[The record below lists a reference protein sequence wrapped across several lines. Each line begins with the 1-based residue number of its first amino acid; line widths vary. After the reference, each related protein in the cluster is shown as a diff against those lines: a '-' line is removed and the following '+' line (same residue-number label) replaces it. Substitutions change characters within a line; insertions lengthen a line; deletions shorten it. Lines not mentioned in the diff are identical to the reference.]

1 MINFLKN
8 FFQRYFYDDEH
19 YAALFFLFI
28 GLIVLYFLG
37 GILAP
42 IFVSILIAY
51 VLNGLMTFL
60 EEKGSNKTLSLT
72 ITLFIFSLFYLSIFI
87 FFPFLS
93 RQILLLVSEIP
104 QIFETVNIFLSPQ
117 LNQYSESLSSNQ
129 IDEAL
134 ANALSY
140 MPTILQNALLQLN
153 AGFSTMM
160 NALLYLIIIPFLVF
174 FLLKDKDIFLNY
186 LKLLLPKKRD
196 LLSEIW
202 FDLNQQLYGYLRGKG
217 LEMLIVALITGFVFY
232 LQGVNYSIILAT
244 LVGLSVLVPYVGA
257 ILVTIPVILIG
268 LFQWGL
274 DSNFYIYL
282 FSYLLIQALDGNV
295 LMPLLLGREV
305 KLHPVLIITA
315 VLIFGG
321 IWGFWGLLFAI
332 PIATFLRA
340 ILVAWPTKDRSE
352 ISI

>member
-8 FFQRYFYDDEH
+8 FFQSYFYDDEH

-28 GLIVLYFLG
+28 GLMVLYFLG

-174 FLLKDKDIFLNY
+174 FLLKDKDIFVNY

-232 LQGVNYSIILAT
+232 LQDVNYSIILAT

-295 LMPLLLGREV
+295 LMPILLGREV

-332 PIATFLRA
+332 PIATFFRA

>member
-8 FFQRYFYDDEH
+8 FFQNYFYDDEH
-19 YAALFFLFI
+19 YAALFFIFI
-28 GLIVLYFLG
+28 ALIILYFLG
-37 GILAP
+37 GILTP
-42 IFVSILIAY
+42 ILISILIAY
-51 VLNGLMTFL
+51 LLNGFMTFI
-60 EEKGSNKTLSLT
+60 EKKGNSKNLSLT

-93 RQILLLVSEIP
+93 RQILLLVSDIP
-104 QIFETVNIFLSPQ
+104 QIFETVNVFLSTQ
-117 LNQYSESLSSNQ
+117 LKDYTNYISSNQ
-129 IDEAL
+129 IDEAFVNSI
-134 ANALSY
+134 AY
-140 MPTILQNALLQLN
+140 IPTILQNALLQLN
-153 AGFSTMM
+153 SGFSTMM

-186 LKLLLPKKRD
+186 LKILLPQKRE
-196 LLSEIW
+196 LLSKIW
-202 FDLNQQLYGYLRGKG
+202 FDLNHQLYGYLRGKG
-217 LEMLIVALITGFVFY
+217 LEMLIVTLVTGCVFY
-232 LQGVNYSIILAT
+232 LQGVNYSIILAI

-274 DSNFYIYL
+274 ESSFYFYL
-282 FSYLLIQALDGNV
+282 LSYLLIQALDGNV

-340 ILVAWPTKDRSE
+340 ILVAWPKRNDSE
-352 ISI
+352 ISF

>member
-1 MINFLKN
+1 MIKFLKN
-8 FFQRYFYDDEH
+8 FFQNYFYDDEH

-28 GLIVLYFLG
+28 GLVILYFLG

-42 IFVSILIAY
+42 ILISILIAY
-51 VLNGLMTFL
+51 ILNGLMTFL
-60 EEKGSNKTLSLT
+60 EEKGSSKTLSLSV
-72 ITLFIFSLFYLSIFI
+72 TLLVFTLFYLSIFV

-93 RQILLLVSEIP
+93 RQILLLVSDIP
-104 QIFETVNIFLSPQ
+104 QIFETVNIFLSSQ
-117 LNQYSESLSSNQ
+117 LNEYSGSLSSKQ
-129 IDEAL
+129 IDEAF

-140 MPTILQNALLQLN
+140 IPSILQNALLQLN

-174 FLLKDKDIFLNY
+174 FFLKDKDIFLNY
-186 LKLLLPKKRD
+186 LKFLLPKKRD
-196 LLSEIW
+196 LLSKIW
-202 FDLNQQLYGYLRGKG
+202 FDLNKQLYGYLRGKS
-217 LEMLIVALITGFVFY
+217 LEMLIVVLFTGFVFY
-232 LQGVNYSIILAT
+232 LQEVNYSIILAI
-244 LVGLSVLVPYVGA
+244 LVGLSVLVHYVGA

-274 DSNFYIYL
+274 ESNFYIYL

-340 ILVAWPTKDRSE
+340 IFVAWPTKGNTGLSY
-352 ISI
+352 

>member
-8 FFQRYFYDDEH
+8 FFQSYFYDEEH
-19 YAALFFLFI
+19 YAALFLLFI
-28 GLIVLYFLG
+28 GIVILYFLG
-37 GILAP
+37 EILAP
-42 IFVSILIAY
+42 ILVSILIAY
-51 VLNGLMTFL
+51 ILNGLMTFL
-60 EEKGSNKTLSLT
+60 EEKGSNKTTSLS
-72 ITLFIFSLFYLSIFI
+72 ITLFIFGLFYLSIFI

-104 QIFETVNIFLSPQ
+104 QIFESVNTFLSFQ
-117 LNQYSESLSSNQ
+117 LNQYSDSLTSNQ
-129 IDEAL
+129 IDEAF

-186 LKLLLPKKRD
+186 LKLLLPKKRN
-196 LLSEIW
+196 LLSKIW
-202 FDLNQQLYGYLRGKG
+202 FDLNQQLYGYLRGKS
-217 LEMLIVALITGFVFY
+217 LEMLIVALVTGFVFY
-232 LQGVNYSIILAT
+232 LQDVNYSIILAI

-274 DSNFYIYL
+274 ESNFYLYL
-282 FSYLLIQALDGNV
+282 FSYILIQALDGNV

-332 PIATFLRA
+332 PIATFFRA
-340 ILVAWPTKDRSE
+340 ILIAWPTKDNSE
-352 ISI
+352 IGV

>member
-8 FFQRYFYDDEH
+8 FFENYFYDDEH

-28 GLIVLYFLG
+28 GLLILYFFG
-37 GILAP
+37 AILAP
-42 IFVSILIAY
+42 ILISVLLAY
-51 VLNGLMTFL
+51 ILNGFMTFL
-60 EEKGSNKTLSLT
+60 EEKGNSKAISLS
-72 ITLFIFSLFYLSIFI
+72 ITLFIFSLFYLSIFV

-93 RQILLLVSEIP
+93 RQILLLVSDIP
-104 QIFETVNIFLSPQ
+104 QIYETVNSFLFNQ
-117 LNQYSESLSSNQ
+117 LEGYSDSLSSSQ

-134 ANALSY
+134 ANSLSY
-140 MPTILQNALLQLN
+140 IPSILQNALLQLN
-153 AGFSTMM
+153 AGFSTIM

-174 FLLKDKDIFLNY
+174 FLLKDKDIFINY
-186 LKLLLPKKRD
+186 LKLLLPKKRS
-196 LLSEIW
+196 LLSKIW

-217 LEMLIVALITGFVFY
+217 LEMIVVAFVTGFIFY
-232 LQGVNYSIILAT
+232 LQGVNYSIILAI
-244 LVGLSVLVPYVGA
+244 LVGLSVLIPYVGA
-257 ILVTIPVILIG
+257 ILVTIPVVLIG

-274 DSNFYIYL
+274 DSSFYIYL

-305 KLHPVLIITA
+305 NLHPVLIITA

-340 ILVAWPTKDRSE
+340 ILVSWPTKDSSE
-352 ISI
+352 LSS

>member
-8 FFQRYFYDDEH
+8 FFQSYFYDDEH

-28 GLIVLYFLG
+28 GLMVLYFLG

-153 AGFSTMM
+153 SGFSTMM

-202 FDLNQQLYGYLRGKG
+202 FDLNQQLYGYLY
-217 LEMLIVALITGFVFY
+217 LVF
-232 LQGVNYSIILAT
+232 
-244 LVGLSVLVPYVGA
+244 
-257 ILVTIPVILIG
+257 
-268 LFQWGL
+268 
-274 DSNFYIYL
+274 
-282 FSYLLIQALDGNV
+282 
-295 LMPLLLGREV
+295 
-305 KLHPVLIITA
+305 
-315 VLIFGG
+315 
-321 IWGFWGLLFAI
+321 
-332 PIATFLRA
+332 
-340 ILVAWPTKDRSE
+340 
-352 ISI
+352 